1 LKKYSPAPVRKLRA
15 GAKVAVVAPSG
26 PFEPRW
32 LDEGCRV
39 LAGWGLDLH
48 RVPPRDPAA
57 RFGYLAAADRD
68 RAASLQAAWLD
79 PQVEAVF
86 CARGGYGSQRMVD
99 LLDWAAM
106 ASVPAKLF
114 VGFSDVT
121 ALHEAFWQRLRLG
134 TLLGPNVASP
144 SFAAD
149 QSAQQHLK
157 EALFAPGAPAR
168 FAAPASGRL
177 VPGLAR
183 GITAGGNLTLIAAGL
198 GSADG
203 RERGGFAGCIVLL
216 EDVGEQLYRLD
227 RMLTQLLRA
236 GALEGAAAIALGSW
250 TRCGDSER
258 LRELMLD
265 RLEPIGVPVAG
276 DLGFGH
282 CPAQR
287 TIPLGVTAELDGAAA
302 TLTIMA

>member
-1 LKKYSPAPVRKLRA
+1 VRKLRDH
-15 GAKVAVVAPSG
+15 AKVAVVAPSG
-26 PFEPRW
+26 PAQPRW

-48 RVPPRDPAA
+48 RIPRRDSAA
-57 RFGYLAAADRD
+57 RFSYLAAADRD
-68 RAASLQAAWLD
+68 RAAGLQEAWLD
-79 PQVEAVF
+79 PQVDAVF

-106 ASVPAKLF
+106 ASVPPKLF

-121 ALHEAFWQRLRLG
+121 ALHEAFCQRLGLA
-134 TLLGPNVASP
+134 TLLGPNVALP
-144 SFAAD
+144 SFASD

-157 EALFAPGAPAR
+157 QALFAPRAPTR
-168 FAAPASGRL
+168 FAAPASGCL

-183 GITAGGNLTLIAAGL
+183 GITAGGNLSLIAAGL

-216 EDVGEQLYRLD
+216 EDVGERLYRLD

-236 GALEGAAAIALGSW
+236 GALEGAAGIALGSW
-250 TRCGDSER
+250 TRCGDSGR

-265 RLEPIGVPVAG
+265 RLEPIGVPVVA

-287 TIPLGVTAELDGAAA
+287 TIPLGVMAELDGAAA
-302 TLTIMA
+302 TLTIME

>member
-1 LKKYSPAPVRKLRA
+1 MKSPRAPVRKLRA

-48 RVPPRDPAA
+48 RVPPRDAA
-57 RFGYLAAADRD
+57 SRFGYLAAADRD
-68 RAASLQAAWLD
+68 RAAALQEAWLD

-86 CARGGYGSQRMVD
+86 CARGGYGAQRMVD
-99 LLDWAAM
+99 LLDWEAM
-106 ASVPAKLF
+106 AGVPAKLF
-114 VGFSDVT
+114 IGFSDVT
-121 ALHEAFWQRLRLG
+121 ALHEAFWLRLRVA
-134 TLLGPNVASP
+134 TLLGPNVASS
-144 SFAAD
+144 SFAED
-149 QSAQQHLK
+149 QPAQQHLK
-157 EALFAPGAPAR
+157 EALFTPRAPAP
-168 FAAPASGRL
+168 FTAPASGCL

-183 GITAGGNLTLIAAGL
+183 GITAGGNLSLIAAGI

-227 RMLTQLLRA
+227 RLLTQLLRA
-236 GALEGAAAIALGSW
+236 RALEGAAGIALGSW
-250 TRCGDSER
+250 TRCGDSGP

-302 TLTIMA
+302 TLTIME